1 MATRHESPP
10 PDATFCFLSSSNLGS
25 FGVRCQEQRQ
35 TRGTEFPQIV
45 AGYGGVCARQGETG
59 PPDWESLIE
68 RRHTRS
74 KLSDIGVMQSG
85 RRERGPDCVLG
96 CVVVSPRLSRARGI
110 SALGL
115 LGARAGGTTFRV
127 PVACGI
133 VGGRWAGGQRVG
145 RGAGAAAA
153 TNTSDSKQ
161 SSRSFPHGAIRHAGR
176 NVPASR

>member
-25 FGVRCQEQRQ
+25 FGVRYQEQRQ
-35 TRGTEFPQIV
+35 TWGTEFPQIV

-85 RRERGPDCVLG
+85 RRGKRARLCPGG
-96 CVVVSPRLSRARGI
+96 CRLSLLVLSRARGF
-110 SALGL
+110 SAFGL
-115 LGARAGGTTFRV
+115 LGARGRNDVQSSGCMWNCRWPVGRRSAGG
-127 PVACGI
+127 AWG
-133 VGGRWAGGQRVG
+133 
-145 RGAGAAAA
+145 
-153 TNTSDSKQ
+153 
-161 SSRSFPHGAIRHAGR
+161 SSSSSHQHF
-176 NVPASR
+176 